1 MQPIVLL
8 LLVAAAKGGVTLPDS
23 ITVEGKP
30 LVLNGLGIREATMFN
45 VDVYVAG
52 LYLEKKSTDPK
63 SIIDADET
71 KRLVLRFV
79 RDVDRD
85 DLVKAWNEGFEKN
98 GGEKLGPKV
107 KQLCD
112 WMPDMKEGGDLTF
125 TYVPGKGVTVS
136 VNAKSKGTIE
146 GADFGR
152 IMWAIFLGPKP
163 PNAGLKTGLL
173 GGA

>member
-1 MQPIVLL
+1 MQPIALL
-8 LLVAAAKGGVTLPDS
+8 LLVAATKGGVTLPDS
-23 ITVEGKP
+23 INVEGKP
-30 LVLNGLGIREATMFN
+30 LVLNGLGIREATVFN

-63 SIIDADET
+63 SIIDGDET
-71 KRLVLRFV
+71 KRLTLRFV

-98 GGEKLGPKV
+98 GGEKLGAKV

-136 VNAKSKGTIE
+136 VNAKTKGTIE
-146 GADFGR
+146 GADFAKT
-152 IMWAIFLGPKP
+152 MWAIFLGPKP